1 MWVISSFTKTVY
13 INMTVWMNYKMSLKI
28 AYHLKLIRNEE
39 DIRVPRIR
47 KIDKLLILHL
57 PYKKGEGY
65 PRHGWTL
72 KPKYFFTYNISQ
84 ITIITRAFISLLL
97 YYSLVNCSPL
107 IEVGASCFSHRSQIT
122 LTYKMVLCNVHK
134 R

>member
-1 MWVISSFTKTVY
+1 MLTISSFTKTVY
-13 INMTVWMNYKMSLKI
+13 INMAVWMNYKMSLKI

-84 ITIITRAFISLLL
+84 IAIITRAFISLSL
-97 YYSLVNCSPL
+97 YYSLVNYSPL
-107 IEVGASCFSHRSQIT
+107 IDAGASCFNHRSHLI
-122 LTYKMVLCNVHK
+122 LMYKMVLRNVHK